1 MEKTFLKYG
10 NSFQDKLV
18 TLILMEPSFSDQMRE
33 ILDLNLLTQE
43 HHKILLELVYEY
55 KDTYSLYPT
64 HDTMITLIKTQLDD
78 QDDRIKRDITN
89 FYTKVIKTVNVDD
102 ADYVKAESLQFCK
115 TIKLEEA
122 MLKAAKMLKEGSRY
136 DEIFGIITQAGRLG
150 ADNNFGYNYKDDFE
164 ERFKFVHRNTI
175 STGWPRFDGMTKG
188 GLGKKE
194 LGVVIAS
201 TGCHAKDTDILMFNG
216 QWKKV
221 QDIIVGDK
229 LMGPDSKERNVLNL
243 HRGREQMAR
252 IIPKKGKP
260 FEVNLG
266 HILSLIDSR
275 TGKVE
280 DISVRDYL
288 TKNSTYKHLAK
299 LYKPKFID
307 FQENKEQLAIDPYLM
322 GLMLGDGSIRKKNL
336 MFTTNDKKLEQY
348 IDALSYQKTKWSSPN
363 KTVIDYRFSSL
374 SSLFQDF
381 EKYGLMDTLSG
392 TKFIPQE
399 YKTGTREERLELLA
413 GLMDTDGSLHNNVFD
428 YISKSK
434 QLAKDVQDVAS
445 SLGLS
450 ATMRE
455 VTKHDQH
462 GYHGQYHR
470 VCISGHTDMIPTIL
484 DRKKATERKQKK
496 DSQRVGFSVE
506 LIGEDDYY
514 GFEVDSDNLYVM
526 ENYWVS
532 HNSGKSM
539 VLVHLGAQ
547 ALLQAKNVVYYT
559 LELTETSI
567 ANRFDSCLTGI
578 PLDNLEKSKDKVF
591 ETIKDV
597 KGSLIIKEYPTKTA
611 SVMTLKNH
619 LERLRSSGFKPDLVL
634 VDYADLLS
642 TKSQSG
648 QKWSDLEGLYEDLRA
663 TAQIFNVSI
672 VTASQTNRSGINAE
686 VVTLESISDAFSKCF
701 VADLIITLS
710 RNSKDKMEN
719 TGRLYV
725 AKNRNGPDGLLLPLH
740 MDTSKVY
747 IDVLDQEPEN
757 IEDAKKAGEHK
768 AAISLKQKFNQVKD
782 SLQKTEIN
790 GEE

>member
-1 MEKTFLKYG
+1 
-10 NSFQDKLV
+10 
-18 TLILMEPSFSDQMRE
+18 
-33 ILDLNLLTQE
+33 
-43 HHKILLELVYEY
+43 
-55 KDTYSLYPT
+55 
-64 HDTMITLIKTQLDD
+64 
-78 QDDRIKRDITN
+78 
-89 FYTKVIKTVNVDD
+89 
-102 ADYVKAESLQFCK
+102 
-115 TIKLEEA
+115 
-122 MLKAAKMLKEGSRY
+122 
-136 DEIFGIITQAGRLG
+136 LG

-164 ERFKFVHRNTI
+164 ERFKFVHRNII
-175 STGWPRFDGMTKG
+175 STGWPRFDAMTKG

-221 QDIIVGDK
+221 QDIIIGDK

-266 HILSLIDSR
+266 HILSLTNDRKDEIIN
-275 TGKVE
+275 
-280 DISVRDYL
+280 ISVRDFL
-288 TKNSTYKHLAK
+288 KTSNCFQNSYK
-299 LYKPKFID
+299 LYKPRFID
-307 FQENKEQLAIDPYLM
+307 FQDNNKELLIQPYLL

-336 MFTTNDKKLEQY
+336 TFTTFDKVLE
-348 IDALSYQKTKWSSPN
+348 
-363 KTVIDYRFSSL
+363 DYVEQLPYKKSKMIEGSCRFSSDTDL
-374 SSLFQDF
+374 YRNL
-381 EKYGLMDTLSG
+381 EHYNLMDTLSG
-392 TKFIPQE
+392 TKFIPHD
-399 YKTGTREERLELLA
+399 YKVSSRENRMKILA
-413 GLMDTDGSLHNNVFD
+413 GLMDTDGSLSHHVFD

-434 QLAKDVQDVAS
+434 QLSHDVFDVAS
-445 SLGLS
+445 SLGFKCVIAETQKS
-450 ATMRE
+450 CQNGFTGTYWR
-455 VTKHDQH
+455 VTITGELQE
-462 GYHGQYHR
+462 
-470 VCISGHTDMIPTIL
+470 IPTL
-484 DRKKATERKQKK
+484 LERKQDSKK
-496 DSQRVGFSVE
+496 ESIRKTRAKVAFRIE
-506 LIGEDDYY
+506 LIGDDDYY
-514 GFEVDSDNLYVM
+514 GFEVDGDKLYVM

-539 VLVHLGAQ
+539 ILVHLGAQ
-547 ALLQAKNVVYYT
+547 ALMQGKNVVYYT

-648 QKWSDLEGLYEDLRA
+648 QKWNDLEGLYEDLRA

-710 RNSKDKMEN
+710 RTSKDKMEN

-725 AKNRNGPDGLLLPLH
+725 AKNRNGADGLVLPLY
-740 MDTSKVY
+740 MDTSKVF
-747 IDVLDQEPEN
+747 IDVLDQEPESV
-757 IEDAKKAGEHK
+757 EDTKKSGEHK

-782 SLQKTEIN
+782 SLTKTEIN

>member
-136 DEIFGIITQAGRLG
+136 DEIFSIITQAGRLG

-175 STGWPRFDGMTKG
+175 STGWSRFDSMTKG

-201 TGCHAKDTDILMFNG
+201 TG
-216 QWKKV
+216 
-221 QDIIVGDK
+221 
-229 LMGPDSKERNVLNL
+229 
-243 HRGREQMAR
+243 
-252 IIPKKGKP
+252 
-260 FEVNLG
+260 
-266 HILSLIDSR
+266 
-275 TGKVE
+275 
-280 DISVRDYL
+280 
-288 TKNSTYKHLAK
+288 
-299 LYKPKFID
+299 
-307 FQENKEQLAIDPYLM
+307 
-322 GLMLGDGSIRKKNL
+322 
-336 MFTTNDKKLEQY
+336 
-348 IDALSYQKTKWSSPN
+348 
-363 KTVIDYRFSSL
+363 
-374 SSLFQDF
+374 
-381 EKYGLMDTLSG
+381 
-392 TKFIPQE
+392 
-399 YKTGTREERLELLA
+399 
-413 GLMDTDGSLHNNVFD
+413 
-428 YISKSK
+428 
-434 QLAKDVQDVAS
+434 
-445 SLGLS
+445 
-450 ATMRE
+450 
-455 VTKHDQH
+455 
-462 GYHGQYHR
+462 
-470 VCISGHTDMIPTIL
+470 
-484 DRKKATERKQKK
+484 
-496 DSQRVGFSVE
+496 
-506 LIGEDDYY
+506 
-514 GFEVDSDNLYVM
+514 
-526 ENYWVS
+526 
-532 HNSGKSM
+532 SGKSM